1 MKPIGDV
8 KVKKLGRQ
16 LLINIPKDVVEY
28 LKLKPGSMSIA
39 SRSGNRLV
47 LMEGSGPVKV
57 VDVGRGKLR
66 MYIDA
71 EEAPFKEGDR
81 VLVTV
86 DKDRLVIERIDYYI
100 VKPTVRPG
108 NYYKINM
115 PWELVRELGL
125 DKYPLI
131 KIYREG
137 NRIVIEPL
145 DLREEHEIGSG

>member
-1 MKPIGDV
+1 MKPMGDV

-28 LKLKPGSMSIA
+28 LKLKPGNMAIVSKSD
-39 SRSGNRLV
+39 NKLV
-47 LMEGSGPVKV
+47 LMEGLGSVKV

-66 MYIDA
+66 IYIDA

-100 VKPTVRPG
+100 VKPTVKPG

-115 PWELVRELGL
+115 PWELVREVGL

-137 NRIVIEPL
+137 NRIIVEPL
-145 DLREEHEIGSG
+145 EGGYEIGSSR